1 MATRTKKTES
11 EVIAIPKI
19 EIDIVKFNVR
29 GITPLIVSK
38 FSEKAKQMMLDKQM
52 KKASAGKEAKDP
64 QKQYEESLYKFADGK
79 RTGFP
84 AVEFKAAMVRA
95 GKQLG
100 MVMTDLRG
108 RFHVMAEEND
118 LVEIKG
124 EPHIRED
131 MVRLATGVAD
141 IRFRGEYS
149 PGWEAEI
156 TIQYFKNA
164 ISKEQLAQ
172 LVVLAGFSCGIGEW
186 RPERSNSGS
195 YGLFELVND

>member
-11 EVIAIPKI
+11 DVIAIPKI
-19 EIDIVKFNVR
+19 EIETVKFKVR

-52 KKASAGKEAKDP
+52 KKATAGKEAKNP
-64 QKQYEESLYKFADGK
+64 QEQYEQSLYKFSDGK

-84 AVEFKAAMVRA
+84 AVGFKAAMVRA

-108 RFHVMAEEND
+108 RFHVMAEEGD
-118 LVEIKG
+118 LIEIHG

-149 PGWEAEI
+149 AGWEAEI
-156 TIQYFKNA
+156 SIQYFRNA